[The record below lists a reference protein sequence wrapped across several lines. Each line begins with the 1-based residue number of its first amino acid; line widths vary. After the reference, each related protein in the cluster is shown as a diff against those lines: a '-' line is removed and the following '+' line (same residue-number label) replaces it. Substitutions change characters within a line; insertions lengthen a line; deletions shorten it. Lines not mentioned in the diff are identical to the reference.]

1 MISETTNFS
10 RDSIGTPTLNA
21 YEDIRLNE
29 VSLKELILDDSETE
43 TADVVSI
50 LGTENFI
57 RRDAETIH
65 AFRFG
70 CKDYFGRFFNY
81 VAVRRKNGDNDMN
94 SFESTDDVWM
104 AAICYDKNNNI
115 VETFFSNEKN
125 RQENDVYETTWNFDP
140 FIIKSS
146 YAFIEFRITQTEGEV
161 NLNPPQKSMKIR
173 TSNIIHN
180 PIGNSQKKFYIE
192 GWYTVDQDNNIRDF
206 TTDFVIGMT
215 KRYSSLTKHVTDI
228 DVHLTQDLRDKIE
241 NISDDISSQL
251 IPFDERLGNVE
262 KEIDTLTETVQTPP
276 AIYEKTFNLGLNVEG
291 YEAAYGIDV
300 GVSNLKKG
308 YISHVEIFSEIDSN
322 RSGSFGDYYLAAQIF
337 KKDESNSVIYPT
349 KKTIYSTSHIN
360 INEETQKYVYDFDD
374 LYVSDDDYFVRFM
387 IVDSSVK
394 GTIVPQP
401 NSNGNVGIMLVNYD
415 ATHSNNTSII
425 STRNGV
431 STNTPRC
438 DISYGFENKLLSNEI
453 YNLDNVQKSISNRL
467 DKGIYDK
474 DVVVTDECISFSG
487 NNRVACQEIFL
498 VQLCGNHKVEGR
510 GELTKIIVEQNTT
523 ANDGVYTKDTPLYL
537 VIYGDKTGNDDYE
550 FIGNSINTQK
560 QIKNGNDMVF
570 YFSNENI
577 GNYFKYRL
585 FYSYDVTTIPSIPT
599 RLEDTINMPK
609 MAFNAYDLGET
620 EKNCAIWTNNFSPSF
635 RRTFPAQIYYKKFNG
650 EDVLLHNANSSLH
663 LSDEQISI
671 INDSNS
677 HIKDEDIHLS
687 ESEKYDIS
695 KISEIEKNTYDS
707 LGETMEGIMSFSS
720 DIIKPAQ
727 GIRKIQICNN
737 HKLHETARL
746 KSIIIPQ
753 NTSASNGE
761 FTSGRQLFLI
771 IYGDI
776 SGRNDFVY
784 VTISQNTQEQIKGGP
799 EMKFDFNY
807 ENIGKYFK
815 LRLFYAFATDE
826 NGTPIDPDL
835 TEPDKTKNESHYLN
849 EVPKMAFNAYE
860 VDDTC
865 SIWPDNG
872 TETKK
877 YTIPLRMFYD
887 FYEGDVQLHKTNTK
901 LHLSETQIE
910 NISKIPSL
918 EAAINGL
925 SPVSTSSISEN
936 SVTSDKWRIEFVVK
950 RDDSSNSII
959 ESVYNTLVDSSSEVE
974 LYSSSLRK
982 ININTFEE
990 SELELYYFDTIF
1002 EIEKS
1007 SSDVKSIIDE
1017 SLDNNNYPKI
1027 YPLY

>member
-81 VAVRRKNGDNDMN
+81 VAVRRKIGDNGMD
-94 SFESTDDVWM
+94 SFESTNDVWM

-115 VETFFSNEKN
+115 VETFFSNERN
-125 RQENDVYETTWNFDP
+125 RQENGVYETTWNFDP

-251 IPFDERLGNVE
+251 IPFDERLENVE
-262 KEIDTLTETVQTPP
+262 KEID
-276 AIYEKTFNLGLNVEG
+276 I
-291 YEAAYGIDV
+291 
-300 GVSNLKKG
+300 
-308 YISHVEIFSEIDSN
+308 
-322 RSGSFGDYYLAAQIF
+322 
-337 KKDESNSVIYPT
+337 
-349 KKTIYSTSHIN
+349 
-360 INEETQKYVYDFDD
+360 
-374 LYVSDDDYFVRFM
+374 
-387 IVDSSVK
+387 
-394 GTIVPQP
+394 
-401 NSNGNVGIMLVNYD
+401 
-415 ATHSNNTSII
+415 
-425 STRNGV
+425 
-431 STNTPRC
+431 
-438 DISYGFENKLLSNEI
+438 ENKILSNEI

-474 DVVVTDECISFSG
+474 DVVVADECISFSG
-487 NNRVACQEIFL
+487 NNRIACQEIFL
-498 VQLCGNHKVEGR
+498 VQLCGNHRVEGR
-510 GELTKIIVEQNTT
+510 GELTKIIVEQNTS
-523 ANDGVYTKDTPLYL
+523 ANDAVYTKDTPLYL

-585 FYSYDVTTIPSIPT
+585 FYSYDVTTTPSIPT
-599 RLEDTINMPK
+599 RPEDTINMPK
-609 MAFNAYDLGET
+609 MAFNAYDLGDT
-620 EKNCAIWTNNFSPSF
+620 EKNCAVWNNEFSAVYS
-635 RRTFPAQIYYKKFNG
+635 RTFPAQIYYKKFNS

-671 INDSNS
+671 INESNS
-677 HIKDEDIHLS
+677 HIKDEAIHLS
-687 ESEKYDIS
+687 ENEKNDIF

-707 LGETMEGIMSFSS
+707 LGEMIEGIMSFSS
-720 DIIKPAQ
+720 DKIKLAQ
-727 GIRKIQICNN
+727 GIRKVQICDK

-753 NTSASNGE
+753 NTSATNGE

-776 SGRNDFVY
+776 SGSNDFVY
-784 VTISQNTQEQIKGGP
+784 VTHSKNTQEQIKNGP

-815 LRLFYAFATDE
+815 FRLFYAFATDE

-849 EVPKMAFNAYE
+849 DVPKMAFDACE

-865 SIWPDNG
+865 SVWPDNG
-872 TETKK
+872 TETKR

-925 SPVSTSSISEN
+925 SPVSSSSISEN
-936 SVTSDKWRIEFVVK
+936 SVTSDKWRIEFTVEK
-950 RDDSSNSII
+950 DNSSNSII
-959 ESVYNTLVDSSSEVE
+959 ESVYNTLVDTSSEVE

-982 ININTFEE
+982 INIDTFEE

-1007 SSDVKSIIDE
+1007 SSDVKSIIDK
-1017 SLDNNNYPKI
+1017 SLDNGNYPKI